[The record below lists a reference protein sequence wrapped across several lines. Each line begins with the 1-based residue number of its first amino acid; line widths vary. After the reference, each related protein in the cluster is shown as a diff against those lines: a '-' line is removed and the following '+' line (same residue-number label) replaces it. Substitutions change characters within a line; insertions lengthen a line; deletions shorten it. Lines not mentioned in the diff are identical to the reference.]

1 MRFFNSLRRGCGCIV
16 AAICLSSVTVAQVPL
31 VIYDDGLQSG
41 FQNWSWAANNFN
53 NPAPVRS
60 GIRSISASA
69 SAWQGISF
77 YHPGLDTAD
86 YTSFSLWAHGGTA
99 GGQRLQVYAEYG
111 GGNGPTH
118 VLSSSLS
125 ANAWKQYI
133 ISLATLGITNRA
145 DVNRITVQLRAEGAT
160 GTFYLDDVELLPA
173 PLPDVVNISVNATQM
188 VRLVDER
195 HFGVNLT
202 MWDTHFDP
210 PHHTTSANL
219 LKEMGTTVV
228 RMPGGS
234 LSDQYYWYS
243 NTTLSNTWQWAG
255 SFADM
260 VRVTT
265 NAAAQAFIVV
275 NYGSGTPEEA
285 AAWVRHA
292 NVTNQLGFKYWEI
305 GNEIY
310 GTWEY
315 DTNALPNHAYT
326 YAVRATNFIAQMKA
340 VDPTIK
346 IGVVAVPGESAYHN
360 GYTDHPAY
368 NPRTGQTN
376 YGWTPV
382 LLQSLKQFG
391 VTPDYLIHHHY
402 PQWTNPD
409 NPGSSPNN
417 DVALLQSTGNWAND
431 AADLRQQ
438 ITDYFGPGG
447 EDIELVVT
455 ENNADAGVQGRMSTS
470 LVNGL
475 YYADSLG
482 RLLQTEFNA
491 FVWWDLRN
499 GTDTDGSFAAHLYGW
514 RDYGDLGMINGPSTR
529 HPAFY
534 AAKLMQWFARPGD
547 KILSAATDYSWLTAY
562 AARRA
567 NGAVNLL
574 VLNKSS
580 SASLNAQISVTG
592 YVPQPAATIRSF
604 GIPNDEAA
612 RTNGP
617 AASQDITTSSFA
629 NAGAD
634 FGCLF
639 APYSLTLFT
648 LVPTA
653 PQLAVQ
659 AAAPDEFVFQ
669 LQGQTAVRYEIQ
681 SSTNLTDWVSQS
693 THTLTASTLG
703 VTNVLA
709 PGAPQKYWRAVW
721 MP

>member
-1 MRFFNSLRRGCGCIV
+1 MPLCLRAVMPIV
-16 AAICLSSVTVAQVPL
+16 LALALVATASAQTPL
-31 VIYDDGLQSG
+31 PIYTDALASG
-41 FQNWSWAANNFN
+41 FQNWSWAAHNLNNSS
-53 NPAPVRS
+53 PVHS
-60 GIRSISASA
+60 GVHSISVSA
-69 SAWQGISF
+69 NAWEGVSF
-77 YHPGLDTAD
+77 YHPSLTTENYLGL
-86 YTSFSLWAHGGTA
+86 SFWAHGGAA
-99 GGQRLQVYAEYG
+99 GGQRLQVYAEHAG
-111 GGNGPTH
+111 GTGPTF
-118 VLSSSLS
+118 VLPG
-125 ANAWKQYI
+125 
-133 ISLATLGITNRA
+133 SLAANTWQQYTIPLTSLGIADRT
-145 DVNRITVQLRAEGAT
+145 DVNRITWQLRSDGT
-160 GTFYLDDVELLPA
+160 SGTFYLDDIELLPA
-173 PLPDVVNISVNATQM
+173 PVPEVVNISVNATQT
-188 VRLVDER
+188 VRVVDER

-202 MWDTHFDP
+202 MWDKFMDP
-210 PHHTTSANL
+210 PHHTTTASL
-219 LKEMGTTVV
+219 LQEMGTTVV

-243 NTTLSNTWQWAG
+243 NTTLTNTWPWDA

-265 NAAAQAFIVV
+265 NAGAQAFIVV

-315 DTNALPNHAYT
+315 DTNSLPNHAYT

-340 VDPTIK
+340 ADPTIK

-376 YGWTPV
+376 YGWTPI
-382 LLQSLKQFG
+382 LLQTLKQLG

-402 PQWTNPD
+402 PQWTNPN
-409 NPGSSPNN
+409 NPAASPNN
-417 DVALLQSTGNWAND
+417 DVALLQATGNWAND

-447 EDIELVVT
+447 ENIELVVT
-455 ENNADAGVQGRMSTS
+455 ENNADAGIQGRMSTS

-482 RLLQTEFNA
+482 HLLQTEFNA

-499 GTDTDGSFAAHLYGW
+499 GTDTSGSFASHLYGW
-514 RDYGDLGMINGPSTR
+514 RNYGDLGMINGPSTR

-547 KILSAATDYSWLTAY
+547 KILSATTDYSWLTAY

-567 NGAVNLL
+567 NGEVTLL
-574 VLNKSS
+574 VLNKSAV
-580 SASLNAQISVTG
+580 ASLETEISLTG
-592 YVPQPAATIRSF
+592 FTPLAAATLRSY

-612 RTNGP
+612 RTNAP
-617 AASQDITTSSFA
+617 AILQDLTTSAFG
-629 NAGAD
+629 GASPT
-634 FGCLF
+634 FNYTF
-639 APYSLTLFT
+639 APYSMTLFT
-648 LVPTA
+648 LTPTA
-653 PQLAVQ
+653 PHLSVAL
-659 AAAPDEFVFQ
+659 AAAEELVFQ
-669 LQGQTAVRYEIQ
+669 LHGQPDVPYVIQ
-681 SSTNLTDWVSQS
+681 ASTNLVEWTSQA
-693 THTLTASTLG
+693 THTLGTGTLP
-703 VTNVLA
+703 VTNA
-709 PGAPQKYWRAVW
+709 INPAAPQKYWRAVW
-721 MP
+721 LP

>member
-1 MRFFNSLRRGCGCIV
+1 MLFVKLFRRLLVPVGFTLCFTGV
-16 AAICLSSVTVAQVPL
+16 ATAQLPL
-31 VIYDDGLQSG
+31 VIYDDGLQGG

-77 YHPGLDTAD
+77 YHAGLDTANF
-86 YTSFSLWAHGGTA
+86 THFSFWAHGGTS
-99 GGQRLQVYAEYG
+99 GGQRLQVYAEYPG
-111 GGNGPTH
+111 GGGPTQ
-118 VLSSSLS
+118 VLPGSLP
-125 ANAWKQYI
+125 ANTWQQYSI
-133 ISLATLGITNRA
+133 PLPALGVANRTDLNRLTL
-145 DVNRITVQLRAEGAT
+145 QLRADGTT
-160 GTFYLDDVELLPA
+160 GTFYLDDIELQPA

-202 MWDTHFDP
+202 MWDKFMDP
-210 PHHTTSANL
+210 PHHTTTASL
-219 LKEMGTTVV
+219 LQEMGTTVV

-243 NTTLSNTWQWAG
+243 NTTLTNTWPWDA

-260 VRVTT
+260 ARVTT
-265 NAAAQAFIVV
+265 NAGAQAFVVV
-275 NYGSGTPEEA
+275 NYGSGTPAEA

-292 NVTNQLGFKYWEI
+292 NITNQLGFKYWEI

-315 DTNALPNHAYT
+315 DTNSLPHHAYT

-340 VDPTIK
+340 ADPTIK
-346 IGVVAVPGESAYHN
+346 IGVVAVPGESSYHN

-382 LLQSLKQFG
+382 LLQTLKQLG

-409 NPGSSPNN
+409 NPASSPNN

-447 EDIELVVT
+447 ENIELVVT

-499 GTDTDGSFAAHLYGW
+499 GTDRSGSFATHLYGW

-529 HPAFY
+529 HPPFY

-547 KILSAATDYSWLTAY
+547 KILAAATDYSWLAAY

-567 NGAVNLL
+567 NGAVSLL

-580 SASLNAQISVTG
+580 SASLNAQISVAG
-592 YVPQPAATIRSF
+592 YVPQAAATVRSF
-604 GIPNDEAA
+604 GIPNDEAT

-617 AASQDITTSSFA
+617 AVSQDLTTAQVA
-629 NAGAD
+629 NAGAE
-634 FGCLF
+634 FNYTF

-653 PQLAVQ
+653 PQLTGL
-659 AAAPDEFVFQ
+659 AAAPGELAFQ
-669 LQGQTAVRYEIQ
+669 IQGQADVRYEIQ
-681 SSTNLTDWVSQS
+681 SSTNLTDWASQS
-693 THTLTASTLG
+693 THTLTTSTLG

-709 PGAPQKYWRAVW
+709 PGTPQKYWRAVW
-721 MP
+721 VP

>member
-1 MRFFNSLRRGCGCIV
+1 MLFVNSFRRVLAWAAYALCITGV
-16 AAICLSSVTVAQVPL
+16 ASDQVPL
-31 VIYDDGLQSG
+31 VIYDDGLQGG

-53 NPAPVRS
+53 NTAPVHS
-60 GIRSISASA
+60 GAQSISASA

-77 YHPGLDTAD
+77 YHPGLDTAN
-86 YTSFSLWAHGGTA
+86 YTNFSFWAHGGTA
-99 GGQRLQVYAEYG
+99 GGQRVQVYAEYG
-111 GGNGPTH
+111 GGTGPTH
-118 VLSSSLS
+118 VLSSPLS
-125 ANAWKQYI
+125 ANLWKQYT
-133 ISLATLGITNRA
+133 ISLATLGIANRS
-145 DVNRITVQLRAEGAT
+145 DVNRITLQLRSDGTT
-160 GTFYLDDVELLPA
+160 GTFYLDDIELAPA
-173 PLPDVVNISVNATQM
+173 PIPAVVNVSVTATQT
-188 VRLVDER
+188 VRFVDER

-202 MWDTHFDP
+202 MWDQFMDP
-210 PHHTTSANL
+210 PDHMTTASL
-219 LKEMGTTVV
+219 LQEMGTTVV

-243 NTTLSNTWQWAG
+243 NTTLTNTWPWDA
-255 SFADM
+255 SFGDM

-265 NAAAQAFIVV
+265 NAGAQAFIVV

-315 DTNALPNHAYT
+315 DTNSLPNHAYT

-340 VDPTIK
+340 ADPAIK
-346 IGVVAVPGESAYHN
+346 IGVVAVPGESSYHN

-382 LLQSLKQFG
+382 LLQALKQLG

-409 NPGSSPNN
+409 NPASSPNN

-447 EDIELVVT
+447 ENIELVVT

-499 GTDTDGSFAAHLYGW
+499 GTDTSGSFASHLYGW
-514 RDYGDLGMINGPSTR
+514 RNYGDLGMINGPNTR
-529 HPAFY
+529 HPPFY

-547 KILSAATDYSWLTAY
+547 KIVSAATDYSWLAAY

-567 NGAVNLL
+567 NGAVTLL
-574 VLNKSS
+574 LLNKSS

-592 YVPQPAATIRSF
+592 YVPQAAATIRSF

-617 AASQDITTSSFA
+617 AASQDITTTQFA
-629 NAGAD
+629 DAGAE
-634 FGCLF
+634 FNYSF

-648 LVPTA
+648 LIPTA
-653 PQLAVQ
+653 PQLVVQ
-659 AAAPDEFVFQ
+659 AATAGEFVFE
-669 LQGQTAVRYEIQ
+669 LQGQPDVRYQIQ
-681 SSTNLTDWVSQS
+681 SSTNLTNWTSQS
-693 THTLTASTLG
+693 THTLTANTLG
-703 VTNVLA
+703 VTNA
-709 PGAPQKYWRAVW
+709 PVPGTPQKYWRAVW
-721 MP
+721 VP

>member
-1 MRFFNSLRRGCGCIV
+1 MLFVNLFRRLLALVGFTLCFTGV
-16 AAICLSSVTVAQVPL
+16 ATAQLPL
-31 VIYDDGLQSG
+31 VIYDDGLQGG

-86 YTSFSLWAHGGTA
+86 YTSFSFWAHGGIS
-99 GGQRLQVYAEYG
+99 GGQRLQVYAEYPG
-111 GGNGPTH
+111 GGGPTQ
-118 VLSSSLS
+118 VLPGSLP
-125 ANAWKQYI
+125 ANTWQQYTI
-133 ISLATLGITNRA
+133 PLTALGVANRA
-145 DVNRITVQLRAEGAT
+145 DLNRLTLQLRADGTT
-160 GTFYLDDVELLPA
+160 GTFYLDDIELQPA

-202 MWDTHFDP
+202 MWDKFMDP
-210 PHHTTSANL
+210 PHHTTTASL
-219 LKEMGTTVV
+219 LEEMGTTVV

-243 NTTLSNTWQWAG
+243 NTTLTNTWPWDA

-265 NAAAQAFIVV
+265 NAGAQAFIVV
-275 NYGSGTPEEA
+275 NYGSGTPAEA

-315 DTNALPNHAYT
+315 DTNNLPNHAYT

-340 VDPTIK
+340 ADPTIK
-346 IGVVAVPGESAYHN
+346 IGVVAVPGETSHHN
-360 GYTDHPAY
+360 GYKDHPAY
-368 NPRTGQTN
+368 NRRTGQTN

-382 LLQSLKQFG
+382 LLQTLKQLG

-409 NPGSSPNN
+409 NPASSPNN
-417 DVALLQSTGNWAND
+417 DVALLQSTGNWASD

-447 EDIELVVT
+447 ETIELVVT

-482 RLLQTEFNA
+482 QLLQTEFNA

-499 GTDTDGSFAAHLYGW
+499 GTDRSGSFATHLYGW

-529 HPAFY
+529 HPPFY

-547 KILSAATDYSWLTAY
+547 KILAAATDYSWLAAY

-567 NGAVNLL
+567 NGAVTLL

-580 SASLNAQISVTG
+580 SATLNAQISVAG
-592 YVPQPAATIRSF
+592 YVPQAAATVRSF

-617 AASQDITTSSFA
+617 AASQDLTTGQFA

-634 FGCLF
+634 FNYTF

-653 PQLAVQ
+653 PQLAVL
-659 AAAPDEFVFQ
+659 AAAPGEFVFQ
-669 LQGQTAVRYEIQ
+669 LQGQADVRYEIQ
-681 SSTNLTDWVSQS
+681 SSTNLTDWASQS
-693 THTLTASTLG
+693 THTLTTSTLG
-703 VTNVLA
+703 VTNALA
-709 PGAPQKYWRAVW
+709 PGTPQKYWRAVW
-721 MP
+721 VP